1 MVLLEILESIAIAP
15 IAYTISFFY
24 GDVLVNRPCPGTKSH
39 WPVPQLPGCLVNAWI
54 PFQTSSAIGQ
64 RKYRIP
70 SDLRSQAL
78 YRSVSTMVGDHM
90 GILGAEVLLLFSL
103 PFA

>member
-1 MVLLEILESIAIAP
+1 MSMTHELA
-15 IAYTISFFY
+15 
-24 GDVLVNRPCPGTKSH
+24 
-39 WPVPQLPGCLVNAWI
+39 
-54 PFQTSSAIGQ
+54 SSAIGQ

-90 GILGAEVLLLFSL
+90 GILGAEVL
-103 PFA
+103 PAAFAYNFALYGHL